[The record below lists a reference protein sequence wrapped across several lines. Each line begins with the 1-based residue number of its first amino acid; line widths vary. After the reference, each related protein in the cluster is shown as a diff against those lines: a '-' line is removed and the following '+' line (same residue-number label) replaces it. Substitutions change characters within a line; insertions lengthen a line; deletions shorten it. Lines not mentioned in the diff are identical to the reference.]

1 MFPIGGG
8 VYSWDHKNAWISQ
21 VITSVSAYIKNIRY
35 ITRAYIYL
43 TLYIIIAISF
53 KPTFQQWGEL
63 SHYTKLIVCTTF
75 ITIDW
80 SKHSGLSEQM
90 RWWAKV
96 QYAFHTKWFTRR
108 KTKIW
113 IVTVGSWMCWP
124 SRFRLLILFLYLF
137 PFSRLCPE
145 MLRLFLS

>member
-8 VYSWDHKNAWISQ
+8 VYSWNHKIAWISQ
-21 VITSVSAYIKNIRY
+21 VITSVSAYIKNIGY

-43 TLYIIIAISF
+43 TLYIIIAISC

-63 SHYTKLIVCTTF
+63 SPYTKLIVCTTF

-80 SKHSGLSEQM
+80 SKHSGLLN
-90 RWWAKV
+90 
-96 QYAFHTKWFTRR
+96 KWGDGQRFNMHFIPNGLCVE
-108 KTKIW
+108 KQKYW

-145 MLRLFLS
+145 MLRMFLS